1 MVEIPDELRRFF
13 ADRVGGSVDQ
23 LRIALLLRLESDREW
38 SVGEVAAVLN
48 MPQASTGMRLF
59 LLRSTGVIGGS
70 GMPMTYRY
78 EPASPQFEAMLA
90 LIEETYVRSPEALK
104 RLASSGSPDPLQSFA
119 EAFDLRK
126 RNG

>member
-1 MVEIPDELRRFF
+1 MVEIPGELRRFF

-23 LRIALLLRLESDREW
+23 LRIALLLRFEPDREW
-38 SVGEVAAVLN
+38 SVGEVAAALN
-48 MPQASTGMRLF
+48 MHQASTGMRLF

-78 EPASPQFEAMLA
+78 EPSSPQFETMLA
-90 LIEETYVRSPEALK
+90 LINETYVRSPEVME
-104 RLASSGSPDPLQSFA
+104 RLVSSDSLDPLQSFA